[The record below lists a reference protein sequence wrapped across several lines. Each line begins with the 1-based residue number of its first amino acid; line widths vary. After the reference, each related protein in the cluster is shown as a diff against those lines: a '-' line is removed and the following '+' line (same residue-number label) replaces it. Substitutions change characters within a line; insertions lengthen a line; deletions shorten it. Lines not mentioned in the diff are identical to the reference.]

1 MDPCTAKRMP
11 KAAQGEGE
19 ETPRSEDYLEVVFHL
34 IQDKGYATT
43 SDISTALRVR
53 PPTVSNMIGKLAGK
67 GYLEYERYRGMK
79 LTARGERV
87 AKSVIRRHRVIAEF
101 MAMMGVDDETAF
113 EDTEGIEHHVHPT
126 TIRRL
131 ERVAEYLRNNPSTLK
146 AMRKYIESE

>member
-1 MDPCTAKRMP
+1 MDASLMNRMP
-11 KAAQGEGE
+11 RVAEEESE

-79 LTARGERV
+79 LTARGEKV

-131 ERVAEYLRNNPSTLK
+131 ERVAEYLRKNPSTLR
-146 AMRKYIESE
+146 ALRKYIESE